1 MSKLTNFV
9 KEVTARLKG
18 DENGVIAAKNE
29 RKATS
34 AINGQLAA
42 LRAKQVDDENAVE
55 EAKDKLADAKYP
67 TTLITDNKS
76 YLQTIKYAQEA
87 FDNATDTLKQTN
99 DSIAYFEALLK
110 EFEA

>member
-1 MSKLTNFV
+1 MNKLSNFA
-9 KEVTARLKG
+9 KEVMSRLKG

-42 LRAKQVDDENAVE
+42 LKAKQVDDENAVE
-55 EAKDKLADAKYP
+55 EAKETLSNAKYP
-67 TTLITDNKS
+67 TTLITDNKN
-76 YLQTIKYAQEA
+76 YLQNIKYAQEA
-87 FDNATDTLKQTN
+87 FDNATETLKQTN